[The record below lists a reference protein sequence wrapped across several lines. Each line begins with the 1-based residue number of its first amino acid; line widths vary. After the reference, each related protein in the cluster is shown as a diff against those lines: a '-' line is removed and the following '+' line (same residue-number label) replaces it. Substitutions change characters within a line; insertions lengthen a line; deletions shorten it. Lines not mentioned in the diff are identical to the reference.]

1 MLRSA
6 AMLRPL
12 VITALIAAGLCS
24 VAHADVYRWVDDK
37 GQPHYTDRW
46 VPGSQLISSSRPHAS
61 TPSDSSSSSSD
72 TNKTA
77 NSANQQTGDK
87 SDAAKKNAD
96 AAKAD
101 AAKVSQEQCKQAKD
115 RYQKAIEARRIY
127 KPAQPGDTDRSFMSD
142 TETDAY
148 RAQARSDVTVACG
161 SPPATVTVPES
172 SSPSEKPE

>member
-1 MLRSA
+1 MLRST

-46 VPGSQLISSSRPHAS
+46 VPGSQLISSSRPRVAT
-61 TPSDSSSSSSD
+61 TPDSSTSASD
-72 TNKTA
+72 TNKAVST
-77 NSANQQTGDK
+77 ANQQTDDK
-87 SDAAKKNAD
+87 ATARKNAD

-101 AAKVSQEQCKQAKD
+101 AAKVREQQCKDAKD

-142 TETDAY
+142 TESDAY

-161 SPPATVTVPES
+161 SPPAAVTIPES

>member
-6 AMLRPL
+6 AMLRP
-12 VITALIAAGLCS
+12 VIITALIAAGLCS

-46 VPGSQLISSSRPHAS
+46 VPGSQLISSSRPHAQSAPDTS
-61 TPSDSSSSSSD
+61 TSDPGKAV
-72 TNKTA
+72 NTA
-77 NSANQQTGDK
+77 NQRADDK
-87 SDAAKKNAD
+87 AAAKKNAD

-101 AAKVSQEQCKQAKD
+101 AAKLGQEQCKQAKE

-127 KPAQPGDTDRSFMSD
+127 KPAQPGDTDRVFMSD
-142 TETDAY
+142 AETDTY

-161 SPPATVTVPES
+161 SPPPAVTVPES
-172 SSPSEKPE
+172 SSPSEHPEQ

>member
-1 MLRSA
+1 MLRA
-6 AMLRPL
+6 V
-12 VITALIAAGLCS
+12 VIAALIAAGLCS

-61 TPSDSSSSSSD
+61 ATPDSSSSSSD
-72 TNKTA
+72 TNKA
-77 NSANQQTGDK
+77 VNAANQHTDDK
-87 SDAAKKNAD
+87 ADAKKNAD

-101 AAKVSQEQCKQAKD
+101 AAKLSQEQCKQAK
-115 RYQKAIEARRIY
+115 ARRIY
-127 KPAQPGDTDRSFMSD
+127 KPAQPGDTDRNFMSD
-142 TETDAY
+142 AESDAY

-161 SPPATVTVPES
+161 SPPPAVTVPES